1 MATPPRS
8 DSKMSIHEPLQTSA
22 HLGNQEDLTHRPPP
36 PKTQSYMDRLVPPSQ
51 ENFERIAHI
60 QEEKEEQTRQRERE
74 RRHRALHEAREQ
86 DKNEHHERTEAARL
100 IQKTF
105 RGHRA
110 RRELEGY
117 GLDATTRW
125 ISALREAEYRETTRP
140 VSKRGPN
147 GLLSPE
153 EEEQG
158 THRSNARKRW
168 KKASIIARRAGHDDL
183 ESDSSSTST
192 VDTTA
197 SPAERQKIREESNKL
212 LDGQRNRAQ
221 MMGLQYFLEMV
232 DVKHRYGSNLR
243 QYHAEWKKSDT
254 KENFFYWLDFG
265 SGKDLELDTCP
276 RDRLEREKVRY
287 LSREERQYYLV
298 KVDDNGRL
306 RWAKNDAL
314 IDTTVHYK
322 DSIHGIVPSDD
333 PTPSFNPETQPR
345 APSPITGSASSLS
358 LSSIDSTRAADRAAK
373 YASPDPDE
381 PEPRGMRRVT
391 HWSASTVWNK
401 VLRRSVKDGTWI
413 FVADTSFRLYVG
425 IKNSGAFQ
433 HSSFLQGSRISAAGL
448 IKIKAGRI
456 RSLSPLS
463 GHYRPPASNFRAFVK
478 SLRAGGVDMHK
489 VSISKSYAI
498 LVGLE
503 AYVKTRKK
511 SKSFFEKLM
520 HRKDKVVY
528 PEIAAQREEDK
539 MDSSKSAQ
547 REREVIEQEALEREE
562 NKASVKM
569 MNKLGLVPRTPAGQ
583 PEKEMEEEDKESKI
597 QERMDLKD
605 GHDSA
610 ERVAS

>member
-1 MATPPRS
+1 MAHHAS
-8 DSKMSIHEPLQTSA
+8 H
-22 HLGNQEDLTHRPPP
+22 EDLAHRPRP
-36 PKTQSYMDRLVPPSQ
+36 PKTQSYMDRLVPPSP

-60 QEEKEEQTRQRERE
+60 QEQKEEQGRQRNRE
-74 RRHRALHEAREQ
+74 RRHHAIQEAKAQ
-86 DKNEHHERTEAARL
+86 DQTEYHERTKAARL

-110 RRELEGY
+110 RRELDGY
-117 GLDATTRW
+117 GLDAGTRW
-125 ISALREAEYRETTRP
+125 ISALREAEFRETMKP
-140 VSKRGPN
+140 VSERGPN

-153 EEEQG
+153 EEEEG
-158 THRSNARKRW
+158 TNKSNAIKRW

-183 ESDSSSTST
+183 ESDSSSLST
-192 VDTTA
+192 IDTNT
-197 SPAERQKIREESNKL
+197 SPAERQRVREQSNKL
-212 LDGQRNRAQ
+212 LSGQKDRAQ

-254 KENFFYWLDFG
+254 KENYFYWLDYG
-265 SGKDLELDTCP
+265 GGKDIELDTCP

-298 KVDDNGRL
+298 KVDDRGRL

-314 IDTTVHYK
+314 IDTTVHFK
-322 DSIHGIVPSDD
+322 DSIHGIVPSED

-345 APSPITGSASSLS
+345 PPSPIAGSSRSSHS
-358 LSSIDSTRAADRAAK
+358 LSSIDSTRAHDRAAK
-373 YASPDPDE
+373 YTNPDPDE
-381 PEPRGMRRVT
+381 PEPHGMKRVT

-448 IKIKAGRI
+448 IKIKSGRI
-456 RSLSPLS
+456 SSLSPLS

-489 VSISKSYAI
+489 VSVSKSYAI

-511 SKSFFEKLM
+511 SKHIFEKMM
-520 HRKDKVVY
+520 HRKDKVVS
-528 PEIAAQREEDK
+528 PEVAAKREEEE
-539 MDSSKSAQ
+539 MDNSQSAQ
-547 REREVIEQEALEREE
+547 REREVIQQEISGREE
-562 NKASVKM
+562 NKARVKM
-569 MNKLGLVPRTPAGQ
+569 MDKLGMVPREPDGQ
-583 PEKEMEEEDKESKI
+583 PQQEQEEKRKEALA
-597 QERMDLKD
+597 QDRADFQD
-605 GHDSA
+605 GEAFRGATST
-610 ERVAS
+610 